1 VAIRFGVQ
9 VMPPFVLGTLRYTIS
24 GALMLA
30 FCRLRGISLRLSG
43 REAWLQAT
51 IGVLML
57 TGGNVGLMYAGTD
70 VVEAAFPP

>member
-9 VMPPFVLGTLRYTIS
+9 VMPAICAGPLRTTIS

-57 TGGNVGLMYAGTD
+57 TGGNFG
-70 VVEAAFPP
+70 